1 MAKHGICHIE
11 WASTDLKRTQVF
23 YGGLFGWTFEAW
35 GDSYVLF
42 KCPDGFGGGFAK
54 QKEVRAGRSPLVY
67 VQVDEIE
74 PYLKKAKELGGGVA
88 DPKTQIDPSVG
99 WYTHLTDPD
108 GNIVGLFQSA
118 RK

>member
-11 WASTDLKRTQVF
+11 WASTDLKRTQAF

-99 WYTHLTDPD
+99 WYAHLTDPD